1 MTSVNHFLLSLFFQI
16 NDFRSYF
23 NITHFLSYDPIYNK
37 FSSKYL
43 LQGERGLQSGFHT
56 YIICVHAK
64 AASV

>member
-23 NITHFLSYDPIYNK
+23 NITHFLNYDPIYNK
-37 FSSKYL
+37 LSSKYL
-43 LQGERGLQSGFHT
+43 GERGLQSGFHM

>member
-1 MTSVNHFLLSLFFQI
+1 MTL
-16 NDFRSYF
+16 SYF
-23 NITHFLSYDPIYNK
+23 NITHFLNYDPIYNK
-37 FSSKYL
+37 LSSKYL